1 MLGLCYQVATPEV
14 YHLPGITSYHG
25 DLHVAFRF
33 LKECGY
39 NDVELM
45 VRNPKE
51 INLFEIE
58 KEVKGAH
65 FTVPM
70 ICTGEIYGQDK
81 LSFADPNPEIR
92 QEAINRVKAAIDMA
106 AIFGKMINL
115 GRVRGGF
122 YYDVPKEVT
131 YNRILDAILEI
142 IDYASKKGV
151 TIALEPVNTLGL
163 NFINTTIEGIEFVKQ
178 INSPFFM
185 LMIDTAHMFI
195 EDKDINK
202 SVYNSSNY
210 LVYVHLADS
219 NRKYPGAGN
228 FNFKHF
234 FDLLR
239 KINYNGWLSVE
250 VFPIP
255 DQNTSVIRSFQYIRP
270 FLNKI

>member
-1 MLGLCYQVATPEV
+1 
-14 YHLPGITSYHG
+14 
-25 DLHVAFRF
+25 
-33 LKECGY
+33 
-39 NDVELM
+39 
-45 VRNPKE
+45 
-51 INLFEIE
+51 
-58 KEVKGAH
+58 
-65 FTVPM
+65 
-70 ICTGEIYGQDK
+70 
-81 LSFADPNPEIR
+81 
-92 QEAINRVKAAIDMA
+92 
-106 AIFGKMINL
+106 
-115 GRVRGGF
+115 
-122 YYDVPKEVT
+122 
-131 YNRILDAILEI
+131 
-142 IDYASKKGV
+142 
-151 TIALEPVNTLGL
+151 
-163 NFINTTIEGIEFVKQ
+163 
-178 INSPFFM
+178 

-270 FLNKI
+270 FLNKIW